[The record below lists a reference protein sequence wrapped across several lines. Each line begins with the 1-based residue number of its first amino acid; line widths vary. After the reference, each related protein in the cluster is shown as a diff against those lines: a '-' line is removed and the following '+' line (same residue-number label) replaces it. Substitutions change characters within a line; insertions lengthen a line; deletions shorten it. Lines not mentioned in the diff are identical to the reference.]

1 MNYQP
6 AVEALRQLVEAPTVV
21 CPHGLKDEHGH
32 PVVLCAKCLGTGR
45 IPDPLFNLLRE
56 ALREKCPCGPID
68 GTVWVARMCNNCLGT
83 TRTGLVH
90 EPTCSRCIGGYIT
103 RNVEGWPSSAVAGL
117 IVDAAPRDL
126 IRYHLVF
133 RDWEHWLVYVFNCLD
148 PADGAI
154 ADVTEAIQRRAQEAA
169 NAP

>member
-117 IVDAAPRDL
+117 IAGNTPHEL
-126 IRYHLVF
+126 IWPAWGTRANWLETVF
-133 RDWEHWLVYVFNCLD
+133 LDSD
-148 PADGAI
+148 PAAY
-154 ADVTEAIQRRAQEAA
+154 ALNYVTEAIQWRAQEVA
-169 NAP
+169 NDP